1 MKKTAVIISI
11 LLSGSVLI
19 VCSIMAIG
27 YWRRPDQVKNIGD
40 WITLLTPIAVP
51 LVGLILGFVVLRCKF
66 RNPLTKGCVVGAFY
80 GATLYMFVP
89 TLQILNQFSL
99 IAQDGT
105 AYWGMLMLP
114 ALFLGFPLIFSG
126 MIIGL
131 IIGIIRARKSDA
143 Q

>member
-1 MKKTAVIISI
+1 M
-11 LLSGSVLI
+11 
-19 VCSIMAIG
+19 
-27 YWRRPDQVKNIGD
+27 
-40 WITLLTPIAVP
+40 TPIAVP

-105 AYWGMLMLP
+105 THWGMLMLP

-131 IIGIIRARKSDA
+131 IIDIIRARKSDA